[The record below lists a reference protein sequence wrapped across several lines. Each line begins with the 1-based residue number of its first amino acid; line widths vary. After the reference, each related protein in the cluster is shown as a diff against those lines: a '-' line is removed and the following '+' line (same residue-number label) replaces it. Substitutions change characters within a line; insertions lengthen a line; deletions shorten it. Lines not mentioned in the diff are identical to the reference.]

1 MPKKHFNTH
10 PNRQCEH
17 PFAVDTRAS
26 SAGTA
31 FGKIRKSSRIRQAL
45 NPSPLAPFGL
55 SIERFMCFIRTHVP
69 SRAVIQ
75 LVRSVRTVMLALCM
89 SISSFT
95 NSYSLHRAAI
105 MVSDVMA
112 GTMSPL
118 KRPRSFFCER
128 IHIQSTMAIQALPCG
143 KKQFQ
148 MFQSPIGK
156 SRSHLQGFAPL
167 KNSTL
172 YK

>member
-1 MPKKHFNTH
+1 
-10 PNRQCEH
+10 
-17 PFAVDTRAS
+17 
-26 SAGTA
+26 
-31 FGKIRKSSRIRQAL
+31 
-45 NPSPLAPFGL
+45 
-55 SIERFMCFIRTHVP
+55 
-69 SRAVIQ
+69 
-75 LVRSVRTVMLALCM
+75 
-89 SISSFT
+89 
-95 NSYSLHRAAI
+95 

>member
-1 MPKKHFNTH
+1 MLAMPKKHFNTH

-75 LVRSVRTVMLALCM
+75 LVRPYQDRDIGLVHEHLILYQLVQPTQGCDFGFRRDGRDNESSEM
-89 SISSFT
+89 STILF
-95 NSYSLHRAAI
+95 L
-105 MVSDVMA
+105 
-112 GTMSPL
+112 
-118 KRPRSFFCER
+118 
-128 IHIQSTMAIQALPCG
+128 
-143 KKQFQ
+143 
-148 MFQSPIGK
+148 
-156 SRSHLQGFAPL
+156 
-167 KNSTL
+167 
-172 YK
+172 